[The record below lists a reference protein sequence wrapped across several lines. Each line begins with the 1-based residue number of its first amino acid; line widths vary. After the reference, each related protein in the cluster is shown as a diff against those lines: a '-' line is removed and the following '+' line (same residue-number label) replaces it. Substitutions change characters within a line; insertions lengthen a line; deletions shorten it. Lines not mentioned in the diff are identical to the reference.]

1 MTHTPKTHKELLW
14 RITRHMQDMDCIE
27 DYDGS
32 EAYTDAEIDIHN
44 GAIKLGV
51 VDQDW
56 YDRRLKATWHEL
68 LCELIYVVGL
78 HHMKQQVDRII
89 LEHEHFLSPQ

>member
-1 MTHTPKTHKELLW
+1 MSNTPTTHKALLW
-14 RITRHMQDMDCIE
+14 RIMRHLQDMDTIY

-32 EAYTDAEIDIHN
+32 EEYTDAEIDIHN
-44 GAIKLGV
+44 AAIKLGI

-68 LCELIYVVGL
+68 LCELIYVTGL
-78 HHMKQQVDRII
+78 HHMKQSIDKII
-89 LEHEHFLSPQ
+89 INHETN

>member
-1 MTHTPKTHKELLW
+1 MSDFTPASHKALLF
-14 RITRHMQDMDCIE
+14 RITRHLQDMDTYD
-27 DYDGS
+27 DYEGS

-44 GAIKLGV
+44 GAIKLGI

-68 LCELIYVVGL
+68 LCELIYVTGL
-78 HHMKQQVDRII
+78 HHMKQKLDEII
-89 LEHEHFLSPQ
+89 INHATN

>member
-1 MTHTPKTHKELLW
+1 MSNTPTSHKALLW
-14 RITRHMQDMDCIE
+14 RITRHLQDMDTIY

-32 EAYTDAEIDIHN
+32 EEYTDAEIDIHN
-44 GAIKLGV
+44 GAIKLGI

-68 LCELIYVVGL
+68 LCELIYVTGL
-78 HHMKQQVDRII
+78 HHMKQSIDKII
-89 LEHEHFLSPQ
+89 INHETN